1 MNRLPFIALFV
12 FLTVAIV
19 TTVYVKTRPVATQA
33 VPFADQGQEYGIAE
47 LRVISGHEFSVKLAD
62 GRNIHA
68 FLEIKTIPEATK
80 EVVKKVHKISQC
92 TLFCKSRLENGWLVD
107 ILIVECVETG
117 ESCNRV
123 SLTQWLR
130 DSKLIWER

>member
-1 MNRLPFIALFV
+1 MNKLPFIVIFV
-12 FLTVAIV
+12 FLTVAIA
-19 TTVYVKTRPVATQA
+19 TTIYVKTRPASPPVTA
-33 VPFADQGQEYGIAE
+33 PFADQGQEYGIAE

-107 ILIVECVETG
+107 ILVVECAETG
-117 ESCNRV
+117 ESCRRV

-130 DSKLIWER
+130 DSKLIWE